1 MARRVAAPCP
11 PAPEIERN
19 TTPQNFRNP
28 GPKKA
33 KISTFKKEKKP
44 KEYPLK
50 KAAKKAPP
58 PYKFINCQINTEK
71 ADEED
76 FSAN

>member
-1 MARRVAAPCP
+1 MAQKVAAPLL
-11 PAPEIERN
+11 PAPEIVMN
-19 TTPQNFRNP
+19 ATPQNFRNP
-28 GPKKA
+28 GPKKV
-33 KISTFKKEKKP
+33 KKTTFKKEKKP